1 MNILKDKLRQNR
13 EQLTVL
19 LFAAAVSLIFLSFFS
34 KNSFFYPLNNG
45 ADINM
50 FYTMGKGIA
59 NGLVCYRDIFDQK
72 GPIWYFLYTIAYLL
86 DRNGYWGI
94 FLIEIISFTFF
105 LYFTYKAMKLYG
117 GEKFFYF
124 TAPILAFCTMGN
136 GSFWQG
142 GQAEELIFPLLAY
155 LLYSLLRY
163 FKEDYPEKPMDYK
176 TLLIN
181 GICSGLVFWSKF
193 TLIVPW
199 FIFMAGVFI
208 IMISRKHVKRAFISC
223 LVFLAGTLIPTVP
236 VFIYFIA
243 NGAVGDLVQVYFIE
257 NIFGYSPTVQSD
269 ESTLETLWKNVKLGI
284 ERIGPSMVLALFGG
298 VGLLFVKKRY
308 LPDWRTKIIFPV
320 MFLVSVLGIYGGGT
334 SYMYYP
340 AALIPYALLGAAV
353 LGDVMNEGWKYIPEK
368 AKPKTIFAVAVAA
381 SMIISFA
388 ATFDGNR
395 NIHILFE
402 KKEDTVQYR
411 FAETINSVPGS
422 TMINYGFLDHGF
434 YMAADKLPVTKYFAR
449 INLKYEAL
457 PEMYIAQRDVVKNG
471 EADFVVLKI
480 SKDYTLDYIEKI
492 YGSLFD
498 DYIVVDDMIYYNGDS
513 KWESHYIL
521 LAHESVDL
529 Y

>member
-13 EQLTVL
+13 EQLTVM

-86 DRNGYWGI
+86 DSNGYWGI

-105 LYFTYKAMKLYG
+105 LYFTYKMMKLYG

-124 TAPILAFCTMGN
+124 VAPILAFCTMGN

-208 IMISRKHVKRAFISC
+208 IMISRRQIKEAFISC
-223 LVFLAGTLIPTVP
+223 FVFLGGTFIPTIFVL
-236 VFIYFIA
+236 IYFIA
-243 NGAVGDLVQVYFIE
+243 NGAVGDLVEVYFME

-269 ESTLETLWKNVKLGI
+269 ESTLVTLWNNVKLGI

-298 VGLLFVKKRY
+298 LGLLFAKKRY

-320 MFLVSVLGIYGGGT
+320 MFLASVLGIYGGGT
-334 SYMYYP
+334 AYMYYP
-340 AALIPYALLGAAV
+340 GALIPYASLGAAV
-353 LGDVMNEGWKYIPEK
+353 LGDVMKEGWQYIPEK
-368 AKPKTIFAVAVAA
+368 AKPKTIFTVAVVA

-388 ATFDGNR
+388 STFDGNR
-395 NIHILFE
+395 NDVLLFE

-411 FAETINSVPGS
+411 FAQIINQVPDS

-434 YMAADKLPVTKYFAR
+434 YLAADKLPVNKYFAR
-449 INLKYEAL
+449 INLKYEAY
-457 PEMYIAQRDVVKNG
+457 PEMYEAQRDVVKNG
-471 EADFVVLKI
+471 EVDFVVLKI

>member
-1 MNILKDKLRQNR
+1 MKDKIRANR
-13 EQLTVL
+13 EQLTAIL
-19 LFAAAVSLIFLSFFS
+19 YSAAVSLIFLSFFS

-72 GPIWYFLYTIAYLL
+72 GPVWYFLYAIAYLL

-94 FLIEIISFTFF
+94 FLIEIISFTAF
-105 LYFTYKAMKLYG
+105 LYITYKMMKLFG
-117 GEKFFYF
+117 GERFFF
-124 TAPILAFCTMGN
+124 FAAPIMAFCAMGN
-136 GSFWQG
+136 PSFWQG

-163 FKEDYPEKPMDYK
+163 FKEDYPEKTMDYR

-181 GICSGLVFWSKF
+181 GVCSGLVFWSKF
-193 TLIVPW
+193 TLIMPW
-199 FIFMAGVFI
+199 FIFMAGLFI
-208 IMISRKHVKRAFISC
+208 ILLFRKHVKEAFISC
-223 LVFLAGTLIPTVP
+223 FVFLGGTLIPTVP
-236 VFIYFIA
+236 VILYFA
-243 NGAVGDLVQVYFIE
+243 LNSATADLTEVYFIE

-269 ESTLETLWKNVKLGI
+269 ESTLLTVWNNVKLGI

-298 VGLLFVKKRY
+298 AGMLLAKKRY

-320 MFLVSVLGIYGGGT
+320 MFLFSLLGIYGGGT

-340 AALIPYALLGAAV
+340 GALIPYACLGAAV
-353 LGDVMNEGWKYIPEK
+353 LGDVLKEGWEFIPKK
-368 AKPKTIFAVAVAA
+368 AKPNAVFAAAVAA

-388 ATFDGNR
+388 ASFDGNR
-395 NIHILFE
+395 NIHLLFE

-411 FAETINSVPGS
+411 FAEIIDSVPDS

-434 YMAADKLPVTKYFAR
+434 YMAADKIPADKYFAR
-449 INLKYEAL
+449 INLTYEAY
-457 PEMYIAQRDVVKNG
+457 PEMYEGQRDAVLSGDV
-471 EADFVVLKI
+471 DFVVLKI
-480 SKDYTLDYIEKI
+480 SKDYGLEYIEKI

-498 DYIVVDDMIYYNGDS
+498 DYIVADDMIYYNGDS

-521 LAHESVDL
+521 LVHESVDL

>member
-1 MNILKDKLRQNR
+1 MNILKDKIRQNR
-13 EQLTVL
+13 EQITVM

-86 DRNGYWGI
+86 DPNGYWGI
-94 FLIEIISFTFF
+94 FLIEIISFAFF
-105 LYFTYKAMKLYG
+105 LYFTYKMMKLYG

-124 TAPILAFCTMGN
+124 VAPILAFCTMGN

-163 FKEDYPEKPMDYK
+163 FKEDYPEKPMPYK

-208 IMISRKHVKRAFISC
+208 IMISRRQIKEALISC
-223 LVFLAGTLIPTVP
+223 FVFLGGTFIPTIFVL
-236 VFIYFIA
+236 IYFIA
-243 NGAVGDLVQVYFIE
+243 NGAVGDLVEVYFME
-257 NIFGYSPTVQSD
+257 NIFGYSPTVQSN
-269 ESTLETLWKNVKLGI
+269 ESALVALWKNVKLGI
-284 ERIGPSMVLALFGG
+284 ERIGPSMVLALFGAAG
-298 VGLLFVKKRY
+298 MLFVKKRY
-308 LPDWRTKIIFPV
+308 LPDWRTKIIFPI
-320 MFLVSVLGIYGGGT
+320 MFLASVLGIYGGGT
-334 SYMYYP
+334 AYMYYP
-340 AALIPYALLGAAV
+340 AALIPYASLGAAV
-353 LGDVMNEGWKYIPEK
+353 LGDVMKEGWQYIPEK
-368 AKPKTIFAVAVAA
+368 AKPKTIFTVAVLA

-388 ATFDGNR
+388 GSFDGNR
-395 NIHILFE
+395 NDVLLFE
-402 KKEDTVQYR
+402 KEEDTVQYR
-411 FAETINSVPGS
+411 FARIINLVPDS

-434 YMAADKLPVTKYFAR
+434 YMAADKMPVNKYFAR
-449 INLKYEAL
+449 INIKYDAL
-457 PEMYIAQRDVVKNG
+457 PEMYEAQRDAVQSG
-471 EADFVVLKI
+471 EVDFVVLKI

-498 DYIVVDDMIYYNGDS
+498 DYTVVDDMIYYNGDS

-521 LAHESVDL
+521 LVNENVDF

>member
-1 MNILKDKLRQNR
+1 MNILKDKIRQNR
-13 EQLTVL
+13 EQITVM

-86 DRNGYWGI
+86 DPNGYWGI
-94 FLIEIISFTFF
+94 FLIEIISFAFF
-105 LYFTYKAMKLYG
+105 LYFTYKMMKLYG

-124 TAPILAFCTMGN
+124 VAPILAFCTMGN

-163 FKEDYPEKPMDYK
+163 FKEDYPEKPMPYK

-193 TLIVPW
+193 TLIMPW

-208 IMISRKHVKRAFISC
+208 IMISRRHIKESFISC
-223 LVFLAGTLIPTVP
+223 FVFLGGTFIPTIFVL
-236 VFIYFIA
+236 IYFIA
-243 NGAVGDLVQVYFIE
+243 NGAVSDLLEVYFIE
-257 NIFGYSPTVQSD
+257 NIFGYSPTVQSN
-269 ESTLETLWKNVKLGI
+269 ESAVVALWKNLKVGI
-284 ERIGPSMVLALFGG
+284 ERIGPSMVLALFGAAG
-298 VGLLFVKKRY
+298 MLFVKKRY
-308 LPDWRTKIIFPV
+308 LPDWRTKIIFPI
-320 MFLVSVLGIYGGGT
+320 MFLASVLGIYGGGT
-334 SYMYYP
+334 AYMYYP
-340 AALIPYALLGAAV
+340 AALIPYASLGAAV
-353 LGDVMNEGWKYIPEK
+353 LGDVMKEGWQYIPEK
-368 AKPKTIFAVAVAA
+368 AKPKTIFTVAVLA

-395 NIHILFE
+395 NDVLLFE

-411 FAETINSVPGS
+411 FARIINLVPDS
-422 TMINYGFLDHGF
+422 TMLNYGFLDHGF
-434 YMAADKLPVTKYFAR
+434 YMAADKMPVNKYFAR
-449 INLKYEAL
+449 INIKYDAL
-457 PEMYIAQRDVVKNG
+457 PEMYEAQRDAVQSG
-471 EADFVVLKI
+471 EVDFVVLKI

-498 DYIVVDDMIYYNGDS
+498 DYTVVDDMIYYNGDS

-521 LAHESVDL
+521 LVNENVDF